1 MHTEKPTINKNQHI
15 YYHQIAS
22 ISTGEDSKYW
32 YIKVTGKHNT
42 ETEMHLLLKILETKD
57 LQ

>member
-1 MHTEKPTINKNQHI
+1 MHTEKPTINKNQQI

-32 YIKVTGKHNT
+32 YIKVTGKCT
-42 ETEMHLLLKILETKD
+42 YFLKYWKLKNFSSH
-57 LQ
+57 